1 MCLDH
6 VSWKT
11 KKVFSQLAKNK
22 KDIVRITKKFLN
34 FSSISPFFCDTSLRI
49 QPPIIFAP
57 TTLLRA
63 KQMSCTRHTCSQM
76 NDIINVKKN
85 SIRRQVTLKLSRHL
99 FALMPMYSKTYF
111 VVETHFVEGGV
122 DDNRSNLDVPRNV
135 LRVAI
140 FSADLREISSVR
152 CSCDLVKYD
161 HPLPLLNE

>member
-11 KKVFSQLAKNK
+11 KKEFSQLAKNI

-34 FSSISPFFCDTSLRI
+34 FSSISLFPRDTSLRI

-57 TTLLRA
+57 ATLLRA

-85 SIRRQVTLKLSRHL
+85 SIRRHVTLKLSRHL
-99 FALMPMYSKTYF
+99 GPVQTLYF
-111 VVETHFVEGGV
+111 T
-122 DDNRSNLDVPRNV
+122 
-135 LRVAI
+135 
-140 FSADLREISSVR
+140 
-152 CSCDLVKYD
+152 
-161 HPLPLLNE
+161 